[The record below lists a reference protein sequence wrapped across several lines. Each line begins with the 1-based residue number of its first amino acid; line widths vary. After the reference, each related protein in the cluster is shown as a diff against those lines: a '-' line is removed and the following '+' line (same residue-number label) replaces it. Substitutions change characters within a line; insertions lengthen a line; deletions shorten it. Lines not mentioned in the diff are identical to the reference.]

1 MTFKVEHPKYGGRQK
16 GGSRAQ
22 IELKAAILGALE
34 AVDGQAYLE
43 RIARKDPRTFCTLLG
58 RVLPMT
64 LNGEVQ
70 HGISAELQRTLEQC
84 DGQSRS
90 IPTACDRPGANG
102 TLLALPAP
110 KGQQP
115 H

>member
-1 MTFKVEHPKYGGRQK
+1 MTFKVGHPKYGGRQK
-16 GGSRAQ
+16 GGSKAQ

-43 RIARKDPRTFCTLLG
+43 RIAMKDPRTFCALLG

-64 LNGEVQ
+64 RNGEVQ
-70 HGISAELQRTLEQC
+70 HGISAELERLLAEHDGRT
-84 DGQSRS
+84 RS
-90 IPTACDRPGANG
+90 IPSASDPPRPNG
-102 TLLALPAP
+102 TLLALPP
-110 KGQQP
+110 PNGQQP

>member
-1 MTFKVEHPKYGGRQK
+1 MTFKKGHPKYGGRQK
-16 GGSRAQ
+16 GGSKVQ

-43 RIARKDPRTFCTLLG
+43 RAAMKHPRTFCALLG

-70 HGISAELQRTLEQC
+70 HGISAELQRILQQC
-84 DGQSRS
+84 DGRSRS
-90 IPTACDRPGANG
+90 IPPRANG
-102 TLLALPAP
+102 TLLLTESKPSSSNAP
-110 KGQQP
+110 
-115 H
+115 

>member
-1 MTFKVEHPKYGGRQK
+1 MTFKKGHPKYGGHQK
-16 GGSRAQ
+16 GGSKVQ

-43 RIARKDPRTFCTLLG
+43 RVAMKDPRTFYTLLG

-70 HGISAELQRTLEQC
+70 HGISAELQRILQQC
-84 DGQSRS
+84 DGRSRS
-90 IPTACDRPGANG
+90 IPPRANG
-102 TLLALPAP
+102 TLLLTESKPSSSNAP
-110 KGQQP
+110 
-115 H
+115 

>member
-1 MTFKVEHPKYGGRQK
+1 M
-16 GGSRAQ
+16 SREWGA
-22 IELKAAILGALE
+22 ELKAAILGALE

-64 LNGEVQ
+64 VNGEVQ
-70 HGISAELQRTLEQC
+70 HGISAELQRILQEC
-84 DGQSRS
+84 DGRSRS
-90 IPTACDRPGANG
+90 IPTASDRQGANG

-110 KGQQP
+110 KGLQP

>member
-1 MTFKVEHPKYGGRQK
+1 MTFKVGHPKYGGRQK
-16 GGSRAQ
+16 GGSKAQ

-43 RIARKDPRTFCTLLG
+43 RIARKDPRTFWALLG

-64 LNGEVQ
+64 VNSEVQ
-70 HGISAELQRTLEQC
+70 HEISKELQRILEQC
-84 DGQSRS
+84 DGRSRS
-90 IPTACDRPGANG
+90 IPAASERPGANG
-102 TLLALPAP
+102 TLLALPP
-110 KGQQP
+110 PNGQQP